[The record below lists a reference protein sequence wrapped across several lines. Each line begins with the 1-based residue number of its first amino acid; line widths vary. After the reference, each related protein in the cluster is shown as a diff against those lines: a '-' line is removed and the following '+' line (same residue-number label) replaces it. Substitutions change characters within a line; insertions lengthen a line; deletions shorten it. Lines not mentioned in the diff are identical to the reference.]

1 MVLIS
6 INHAGK
12 CDPAYKSG
20 TAAVIFLPE
29 NGTGRIFLYRADGE
43 DMWSDRY
50 E

>member
-20 TAAVIFLPE
+20 TAAVFFLPE
-29 NGTGRIFLYRADGE
+29 NGMERIFFYRSNDE
-43 DMWSDRY
+43 N
-50 E
+50 